1 MKKKLGLLALG
12 GVVITAVVLLA
23 ANTVYAKG
31 VADLPN
37 PGEMPGSGSVKMG
50 DAGLLHDEIVSALA
64 SVLGLSK
71 TDLKTRLKAGEKLED
86 IAFKQGITKAD
97 WPAKVKAAITVVIKT
112 ALANGKITQAQA
124 DMLLKRLENNGNPD
138 MRFGNGTPP
147 PMSGTPP
154 PTPNGLRPTPNPQT
168 PPPNQPN
175 GKPPVGPGGQGQTGS
190 GDQGNKRPGDNKP
203 DDIFGGL
210 F

>member
-1 MKKKLGLLALG
+1 MKKKLSLLALG
-12 GVVITAVVLLA
+12 GLVISAVVLLA

-37 PGEMPGSGSVKMG
+37 PSDVPGSGGVKIG
-50 DAGLLHDEIVSALA
+50 DAGILRDEIVSALA
-64 SVLGLSK
+64 GILGLDAK
-71 TDLKTRLKAGEKLED
+71 TLETRLKAGEKLED
-86 IAFKQGITKAD
+86 IAVKQGIAKAD
-97 WPAKVKAAITVVIKT
+97 WPAKVKAAITAVIKT

-124 DMLLKRLENNGNPD
+124 DILLKRLENNGNPD

-147 PMSGTPP
+147 PAPGTPP
-154 PTPNGLRPTPNPQT
+154 PTPNGPRPTPNPQT

-175 GKPPVGPGGQGQTGS
+175 GKPAVSPAGQGQTGP